1 VKLTDIQLRLLAPLR
16 NTTTVERPL
25 NLTRGT
31 AGKVVA
37 KLRAEGFMRHSND
50 LPPCPVQSTPIVLA
64 SIGCRQ
70 SHHFDDDCKSPPNR
84 RQRCNFPLGLSGI
97 KNGAPI
103 SQKRAKGRRRGLWD
117 HPPRRPER
125 LKLD

>member
-50 LPPCPVQSTPIVLA
+50 LPPCPAVPSTVNANRAGEHRL
-64 SIGCRQ
+64 
-70 SHHFDDDCKSPPNR
+70 SPVA
-84 RQRCNFPLGLSGI
+84 PL
-97 KNGAPI
+97 
-103 SQKRAKGRRRGLWD
+103 R
-117 HPPRRPER
+117 
-125 LKLD
+125 

>member
-37 KLRAEGFMRHSND
+37 KLRAEGFMRGRTRTTRRRAQYS
-50 LPPCPVQSTPIVLA
+50 Q
-64 SIGCRQ
+64 RQ
-70 SHHFDDDCKSPPNR
+70 SCWRASAVASRTTSMTIVSLHRIGDK
-84 RQRCNFPLGLSGI
+84 
-97 KNGAPI
+97 GAT
-103 SQKRAKGRRRGLWD
+103 SRWASA
-117 HPPRRPER
+117 E
-125 LKLD
+125 